1 MLKMPGLNRWQ
12 CFGSW
17 HRWTDK
23 VPIKRWLGNVSPWIV
38 FNPCD
43 GDGNDNDD
51 DDKDGNDNDNDNNDG
66 NDNDDCNN
74 GNDDDD
80 YDGIDNDDD
89 DNDNDDDDN
98 DDSIGDSDKRP
109 FLNRLKSEASLSRT
123 FNNWLDLVQ
132 YSSSKKFL

>member
-1 MLKMPGLNRWQ
+1 MSGLNRWQ
-12 CFGSW
+12 SFGSW

-43 GDGNDNDD
+43 GNDNDDDNDGNDD
-51 DDKDGNDNDNDNNDG
+51 DDKDGNDNDNDNNDS
-66 NDNDDCNN
+66 NDNDDDNN
-74 GNDDDD
+74 
-80 YDGIDNDDD
+80 DG
-89 DNDNDDDDN
+89 NDNDDDDGN
-98 DDSIGDSDKRP
+98 NNNNIEDSDKRP